1 MKISKRI
8 FNIKKT
14 DDGYG
19 IFLRSIPEHPVDWYP
34 TKKAAKKRLNE
45 YIKKVRKAG

>member
-1 MKISKRI
+1 MKISKRKFI
-8 FNIKKT
+8 IKQT

-19 IFLRSIPEHPVDWYP
+19 IFIRTMQESPVDWYP